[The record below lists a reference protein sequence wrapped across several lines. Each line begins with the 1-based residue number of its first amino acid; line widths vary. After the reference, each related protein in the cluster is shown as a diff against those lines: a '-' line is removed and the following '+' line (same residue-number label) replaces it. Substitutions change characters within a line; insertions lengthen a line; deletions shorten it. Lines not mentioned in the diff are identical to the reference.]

1 MSILIL
7 LFVAIVYADIADT
20 KEFKDYV
27 KNLEE

>member
-1 MSILIL
+1 MGILIL
-7 LFVAIVYADIADT
+7 LFVAIVYADITDT